1 MFPSRKFPENK
12 SGTAHS
18 RFQVLERMEAV
29 FLQAKN
35 LLKNIFVSLDLF
47 GSRCYINPGNTFN
60 QN

>member
-29 FLQAKN
+29 FFTGK
-35 LLKNIFVSLDLF
+35 KIF
-47 GSRCYINPGNTFN
+47 
-60 QN
+60 